1 MYCRIYNDSWLL
13 GLVMMQHSPTKEKQ
27 KKKKPQNGP
36 RLDGM
41 ATRPEIAP

>member
-1 MYCRIYNDSWLL
+1 MYCCIYNDSWLL

-27 KKKKPQNGP
+27 KKKTQNGP
-36 RLDGM
+36 RLDGT